1 MLGMSILDDIKIC
14 KTHPIDCTCESCQR
28 AMKVIG
34 EVRGVLRTESPP
46 PKFADEELRRPGQRT
61 RKR

>member
-1 MLGMSILDDIKIC
+1 MSILDDIKIC
-14 KTHPIDCTCESCQR
+14 NSHPIDCTCDPCQR

-34 EVRGVLRTESPP
+34 EVRGALRAESPT
-46 PKFADEELRRPGQRT
+46 PKLTEEELRRPGQRT